1 METANVKQCS
11 PEWWALRKLKLTA
24 SKASAIAATGKG
36 LETYC
41 TQLVQEYFSKAEPVS
56 FSNVHT
62 ERGHELEDSARFL
75 YSLQT
80 GMDVQQVGF
89 VSMSD
94 WAGCSPDGLVGDD
107 GLVEIKCPA
116 DPEYFR
122 ILLGGTIKSDYVWQM
137 QMQMLVCGRSWCDLV
152 VYNPNFERELIIKRF
167 DADRVAHKKLLDG
180 IEIGTQMI
188 KDLMK
193 TAQEK
198 INGQ

>member
-1 METANVKQCS
+1 MEIANVTQYS

-24 SKASAIAATGKG
+24 SKASAIAAAGKG

-41 TQLVQEYFSKAEPVS
+41 TQLVQEYFSKAEPIS
-56 FSNVHT
+56 FSNIHT

-80 GMDVQQVGF
+80 GLEVQQVGF

-94 WAGCSPDGLVGDD
+94 WAGCSPDGLVGDY

-122 ILLGGTIKSDYVWQM
+122 ILLGGAIKSDYVWQM
-137 QMQMLVCGRSWCDLV
+137 QMQMLVCQRAWCDSV
-152 VYNPNFERELIIKRF
+152 VYNPNYERELIIQRF
-167 DADRVAHKKLLDG
+167 DADPASHRKLIDG

-188 KDLMK
+188 KSLLQ
-193 TAQEK
+193 TAQER